1 MCVNDDHRVHA
12 PSLLVVADLFI
23 LFLDLVF
30 NALTALVKEVLVD
43 SVTALGVKS
52 VNDSIAL
59 VEVVEL

>member
-12 PSLLVVADLFI
+12 PSLLVVAYLFI

-30 NALTALVKEVLVD
+30 DALTALVKEVLVN
-43 SVTALGVKS
+43 SVTALGVES
-52 VNDSIAL
+52 VHDSIAL

>member
-1 MCVNDDHRVHA
+1 
-12 PSLLVVADLFI
+12 VVADLFI

>member
-1 MCVNDDHRVHA
+1 M
-12 PSLLVVADLFI
+12 VADLFI

-43 SVTALGVKS
+43 SVTALGVKC